1 VLAGSRPLI
10 LDPLLGHP
18 ESARQRNMSAV
29 TKAAPLWFQ
38 RSRWYESSV
47 PVNWSAKSFPGL
59 WIMEHASHL
68 RGKEG
73 SASRLCSRQIGTSLG
88 GELMPIRNS
97 HRWKSAAARIHFSR
111 PILPSL
117 GLRTP
122 SKWYPK
128 GKSLEKPICSEELAA
143 ISVEGSTVSIFDS
156 GARTISDSYPVI
168 SFRSKEHPFC
178 ELQPSLHRQRYE
190 TRFHQQR
197 DLSLRERE

>member
-1 VLAGSRPLI
+1 VVRIFCHRELVGEI
-10 LDPLLGHP
+10 I
-18 ESARQRNMSAV
+18 
-29 TKAAPLWFQ
+29 
-38 RSRWYESSV
+38 
-47 PVNWSAKSFPGL
+47 PGL

-68 RGKEG
+68 RGTVKRDRRVDC
-73 SASRLCSRQIGTSLG
+73 AHAKFGTSLC
-88 GELMPIRNS
+88 GELMPSS
-97 HRWKSAAARIHFSR
+97 HQRFEIAIGGNPRPARTHFSR
-111 PILPSL
+111 ILPSL

-156 GARTISDSYPVI
+156 RARTISDSYPVI

-178 ELQPSLHRQRYE
+178 ELQPSLHRPRYE

>member
-1 VLAGSRPLI
+1 MVRIFCHRELVGEI
-10 LDPLLGHP
+10 I
-18 ESARQRNMSAV
+18 
-29 TKAAPLWFQ
+29 
-38 RSRWYESSV
+38 
-47 PVNWSAKSFPGL
+47 PGL

-68 RGKEG
+68 RGTVKRDRRVDC
-73 SASRLCSRQIGTSLG
+73 AHAKFGTSLC
-88 GELMPIRNS
+88 GELMPSSHHRFENS
-97 HRWKSAAARIHFSR
+97 HRRKSAAARIHFSR

-156 GARTISDSYPVI
+156 RARTISDSYPVI
-168 SFRSKEHPFC
+168 SFRSNEHPFC